1 MREGA
6 AEGRPD
12 GSHGVDADGGAA
24 EDTAAGRPSANPTH
38 RRERGW
44 GCWAAPCLGTG
55 SPGHREEAEDEGV
68 LRVPGAE
75 EENILCKERGGAGAR
90 GAGGGS
96 RPGGWGRQPLTQL
109 VKVRLGALR
118 PRDGAHQAGL
128 EERAPAV
135 DEAALPSDVVLPG
148 NESCTQPSPANT
160 PPRLSPQR
168 DTRAPRSD
176 SPSLAPRPAVGY
188 RGWEGVWGAAEW
200 GRGLGAF
207 SLPCSKAQAEV
218 GTRLLLTKPARGG

>member
-44 GCWAAPCLGTG
+44 GCWAAPRLGTG

-90 GAGGGS
+90 GAGGVPS
-96 RPGGWGRQPLTQL
+96 RAAGAGCHSPSWSKCVWVPCGPGMEHTR
-109 VKVRLGALR
+109 RALR
-118 PRDGAHQAGL
+118 NVLQRLMRLRFPPTSFC
-128 EERAPAV
+128 RATR
-135 DEAALPSDVVLPG
+135 AA
-148 NESCTQPSPANT
+148 PSPA
-160 PPRLSPQR
+160 PPTHPHGC
-168 DTRAPRSD
+168 PRSGT
-176 SPSLAPRPAVGY
+176 PETPAVTAPALLLAPLWGA

-200 GRGLGAF
+200 GRGLGVF